1 MKSMELKP
9 THEFLNQTLNQTK
22 TAITKIFD
30 KIDNLDRALYGRRM
44 KLFLW
49 GCLLVLIA
57 SPIFDSLLGV
67 DNDRLTYYSTLLFTI
82 FILLMLLAFIGSWRD
97 DSGNWSIARAKSRL
111 NTYYESIKDTIQT
124 TRTTSQSENIF
135 TIGQILFI
143 GSIIWKA
150 LQNISVFIRKPIE
163 AFAHSRLTSLRHFEQ
178 FTNQYYWLPM
188 IIGFGILLYLG
199 YKDPE
204 ILKRLQ
210 IAIRQFFGWKNN
222 SQTKYSSVIAKTEN
236 IRTKDFV
243 LNAGSDQQI
252 NTLIAGSQSVLFCDF
267 LRALQSWSPKAH
279 RSEYMFTD
287 KLYRHLRKMLP
298 EATVELEFPIGDIEN
313 GNKGRADI
321 VVNETILI
329 EMKRGSNAG
338 QIQRAKGQI
347 SQYSEIWSNRG
358 PVILLL
364 CDFDYEH
371 AKTAFSSTMA
381 DLSKLQRPVFTIVA
395 KPNEKIIQSTR
406 GKHSIS
412 DVPLC

>member
-150 LQNISVFIRKPIE
+150 LQNISVFIRKP
-163 AFAHSRLTSLRHFEQ
+163 
-178 FTNQYYWLPM
+178 M
-188 IIGFGILLYLG
+188 
-199 YKDPE
+199 
-204 ILKRLQ
+204 
-210 IAIRQFFGWKNN
+210 
-222 SQTKYSSVIAKTEN
+222 
-236 IRTKDFV
+236 
-243 LNAGSDQQI
+243 
-252 NTLIAGSQSVLFCDF
+252 
-267 LRALQSWSPKAH
+267 
-279 RSEYMFTD
+279 
-287 KLYRHLRKMLP
+287 
-298 EATVELEFPIGDIEN
+298 
-313 GNKGRADI
+313 
-321 VVNETILI
+321 
-329 EMKRGSNAG
+329 
-338 QIQRAKGQI
+338 
-347 SQYSEIWSNRG
+347 
-358 PVILLL
+358 
-364 CDFDYEH
+364 
-371 AKTAFSSTMA
+371 
-381 DLSKLQRPVFTIVA
+381 
-395 KPNEKIIQSTR
+395 
-406 GKHSIS
+406 
-412 DVPLC
+412 